1 MAVQIGSDA
10 NILDVFLVACV
21 KITVASYAGVA
32 EEVLIFQITTVAPA
46 ENLKGDDVLTRFQ
59 VVSQVEFSFQFA
71 VFAISY
77 VASVHPKVHIGRYRA
92 EMCENFFAFPVG
104 RKHDFFAVRAYVVVF
119 CRH

>member
-32 EEVLIFQITTVAPA
+32 EEVLIFQVTTVAPA

-77 VASVHPKVHIGRYRA
+77 VTSVHPKVHIGRYRA

-104 RKHDFFAVRAYVVVF
+104 RKDDFFAVRAYVVVF